1 MSNFKDRFVRAVRAN
16 LNDVLDRVKDFEKKG
31 GFEKIFDTIGDDD
44 WDDSSARH
52 ETSGRQADPDATSGD
67 KTIREYY
74 ANLEVPYGAD
84 MERVKQ
90 SYRRL
95 MRSYHPDR
103 YANDSDMEELAT
115 ELSQELTQAYHAVKR
130 WHDTGRY

>member
-1 MSNFKDRFVRAVRAN
+1 MANFKDRFVRAVRAN
-16 LNDVLDRVKDFEKKG
+16 LNDVLDRVKDFEQRG
-31 GFEKIFDTIGDDD
+31 GFETLFDSISEGDWEQIGGGQ
-44 WDDSSARH
+44 
-52 ETSGRQADPDATSGD
+52 SGQRTNAGHTGSGE

-84 MERVKQ
+84 LETVKE

-95 MRSYHPDR
+95 MRRYHPDR

-115 ELSQELTQAYHAVKR
+115 ELSQEITQAYHAVKS
-130 WHDTGRY
+130 WLESGRY

>member
-1 MSNFKDRFVRAVRAN
+1 MSDFKDRFVRAVRAN
-16 LNDVLDRVKDFEKKG
+16 LNDVLDRVKDFEQKG
-31 GFEKIFDTIGDDD
+31 GFDRIFDSVADGDWGELGADTD
-44 WDDSSARH
+44 GS
-52 ETSGRQADPDATSGD
+52 TGQAPSTTSGD

-74 ANLEVPYGAD
+74 ANLEVEYGAD
-84 MERVKQ
+84 METVKQ

-95 MRSYHPDR
+95 MRRYHPDR

-130 WHDTGRY
+130 WHETGRY